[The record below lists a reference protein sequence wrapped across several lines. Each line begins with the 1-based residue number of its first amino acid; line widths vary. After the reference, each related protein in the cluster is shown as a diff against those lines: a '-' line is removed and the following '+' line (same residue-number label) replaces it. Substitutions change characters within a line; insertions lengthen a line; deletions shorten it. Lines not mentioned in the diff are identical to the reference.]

1 MGIARIAVLII
12 AGIAA
17 IGAAV
22 LVRGISKPPAQEP
35 QVVQAEPEVVK
46 EPTKLVLVAKSDME
60 VGQRVT
66 PNNLAW
72 VEWPEKVISS
82 SFITKEN
89 DPDALEKFSG
99 AITRV
104 RVSKDEPITGRKL
117 VNPGDAGFMAAVLKP
132 GMRAVAVE
140 IAAETSAGGF
150 ILPNDRVDIIMT
162 REVEIR
168 DGADVKNTYV
178 SHTILTNVRVL
189 AIDQQFRE
197 VEDEQVVVGSTA
209 TVELSQKDAE
219 LLARADAA
227 GDISLAL
234 RSAADG
240 AYDSG
245 VGESRAV
252 SMLDEG
258 GSQMKVFKYGKSSQ
272 VGMQ

>member
-17 IGAAV
+17 VGAAI
-22 LVRGISKPPAQEP
+22 LVRGISKPPVEETK
-35 QVVQAEPEVVK
+35 VVQAVPEVVK
-46 EPTKLVLVAKSDME
+46 EPTKLVLLAKSDLD
-60 VGQRVT
+60 VGQRVS

-82 SFITKEN
+82 TFITKEN
-89 DPDALEKFSG
+89 DPEALEKFSG
-99 AITRV
+99 AIARV
-104 RVSKDEPITGRKL
+104 RISKDEPVTGRKL

-150 ILPNDRVDIIMT
+150 ILPNDRVDIILT
-162 REVEIR
+162 REVEIH
-168 DGADVKNTYV
+168 DGANVRTSYA
-178 SHTILTNVRVL
+178 SHTILKNVRVL

-209 TVELSQKDAE
+209 TVELSPKDAE
-219 LLARADAA
+219 LLSRADAA

-234 RSAADG
+234 RSAADS

-245 VGESRAV
+245 EGESRAV
-252 SMLDEG
+252 SMLDDE

>member
-22 LVRGISKPPAQEP
+22 LVRGISKPPEQEP

-72 VEWPEKVISS
+72 VEWPEKVVSS
-82 SFITKEN
+82 TFITKEN
-89 DPDALEKFSG
+89 DPEALEKFSG
-99 AITRV
+99 AIARV
-104 RVSKDEPITGRKL
+104 RIAKDEPITGRKL

-150 ILPNDRVDIIMT
+150 ILPNDRVDILMT
-162 REVEIR
+162 REVEVR
-168 DGADVKNTYV
+168 DGADVRNTYV
-178 SHTILTNVRVL
+178 SHTILRNVRVL

-209 TVELSQKDAE
+209 TVELSQRDAE

-245 VGESRAV
+245 EGESRAV
-252 SMLDEG
+252 SMLDDQ